1 MSENIPL
8 EVELVSPQHWQ
19 KWLSPE
25 QPNTLIHR
33 PFGPSEFRFSAS
45 SRGGYLMSI
54 FHDLILSS
62 GYERLFFLT
71 QNAPQYQGIFPFDI
85 PESNESNLYEYHLV
99 SDNFE
104 ILIHDIDGLLAWCR
118 QNPTEA
124 VGCLE
129 ADNEQELLKGLDKA
143 IFTLK
148 PDKVNGYLDGEYC
161 NPLCVF
167 SVLKTVREFLVQA
180 QKQGY
185 WLVCGYWIG
194 ISGY

>member
-1 MSENIPL
+1 MSHDIAL

-19 KWLSPE
+19 EWLSPE
-25 QPNTLIHR
+25 EPNTLIR
-33 PFGPSEFRFSAS
+33 SPFGPWEFRFSAS
-45 SRGGYLMSI
+45 SRGGYLMMM
-54 FHDLILSS
+54 FDDLISCS
-62 GYERLFFLT
+62 GYERLRFLT
-71 QNAPQYQGIFPFDI
+71 QNAPQYKGIFPFDI

-104 ILIHDIDGLLAWCR
+104 ELIGDIDGLLAWCR
-118 QNPTEA
+118 QNPAEA
-124 VGCLE
+124 VACLE
-129 ADNEQELLKGLDKA
+129 AVSEQELLAGLDKA
-143 IFTLK
+143 IFTLE
-148 PDKVNGYLDGEYC
+148 PNEVNGYFDCEHC